1 MAKKPMF
8 GMDPRGKKR
17 GRGLFVG
24 QPLGGINLGDRQQAH
39 ETGTFD
45 TGPDSD
51 PPQRSPQRGP
61 FTASPLD
68 MFKGD
73 MHLQKVIVANPAR
86 RISIIDQKV
95 GSTKPLRLDVGIRDR
110 TDIMIANMSD
120 VVVWIN
126 TFAQFVS
133 GQGYPLAPNTEAAAY
148 NGATIALECGKEVE
162 WYGIGAGGASN
173 LVVVFE
179 LAR

>member
-8 GMDPRGKKR
+8 GIDPRTKKR

-24 QPLGGINLGDRQQAH
+24 QPLRGLGDQQQAH
-39 ETGTFD
+39 ETGTFNA
-45 TGPDSD
+45 GPNDD
-51 PPQRSPQRGP
+51 PKERGP
-61 FTASPLD
+61 FTAAPLD

-73 MHLQKVIVANPAR
+73 MNLQKVIVANPAR
-86 RISIIDQKV
+86 RINIIDQRV
-95 GSTKPLRLDVGIRDR
+95 GSTKPLRLDVGVRDR

-120 VVVWIN
+120 VVIWIN